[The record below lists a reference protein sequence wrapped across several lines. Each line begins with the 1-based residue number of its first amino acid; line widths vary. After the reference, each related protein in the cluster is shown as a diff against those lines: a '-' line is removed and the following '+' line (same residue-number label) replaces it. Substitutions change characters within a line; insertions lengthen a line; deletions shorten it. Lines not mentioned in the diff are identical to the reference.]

1 MATTTRRLTLLLLAT
16 TLAVSTVQAAAAEDS
31 GALTAP
37 PMTLSAGAPDADADA
52 EALPGT
58 DTITRLKQIYRCK
71 ARKLEETGTDCKIL
85 IVSATPIA
93 EMRG

>member
-1 MATTTRRLTLLLLAT
+1 MATTRRLTFLLLAAI
-16 TLAVSTVQAAAAEDS
+16 LSVSAAQQAAASENGLTTPMVTVNADDAE
-31 GALTAP
+31 
-37 PMTLSAGAPDADADA
+37 A

-58 DTITRLKQIYRCK
+58 DTLTRLKQIYRCK